1 MILVVIYLF
10 SISTERLETGFFRS
24 MENLNIPEVEPPPAS
39 PDGINFT
46 VHLESDLIDFGF
58 RVIGGQ
64 EEGTQVRGWVGG
76 GEWEGKRDQVQY
88 RPWSQGRPLNYF

>member
-58 RVIGGQ
+58 SVIGGQ
-64 EEGTQVRGWVGG
+64 EEGTQVRAGGGGGGVGVGG
-76 GEWEGKRDQVQY
+76 WRGVV
-88 RPWSQGRPLNYF
+88 

>member
-1 MILVVIYLF
+1 MILEVIFLF

-24 MENLNIPEVEPPPAS
+24 MENLNIPKVEPPSGS

-46 VHLESDLIDFGF
+46 VHLQRGMFDFGF
-58 RVIGGQ
+58 SVIGGQ

-76 GEWEGKRDQVQY
+76 GGV
-88 RPWSQGRPLNYF
+88 GG